1 MRKGDSV
8 GHLQKTTQLEVGELE
23 LEARFTDSKF
33 NELSTTSI
41 VSQPKAILP
50 PGDIW

>member
-1 MRKGDSV
+1 V

-33 NELSTTSI
+33 NEQGHFAPRRHL
-41 VSQPKAILP
+41 VML
-50 PGDIW
+50 GDRFAFHD